1 MLLKKCFEIHQQ
13 LKKKLGDDLVFSLA
27 LSEENYV
34 LTVSVHKSATWK
46 FSHGKNFQ
54 QCIFSKEDM
63 DRKIDKIVHF
73 LVLKFKEI
81 LVPRPSDEDPNKV
94 IEELN
99 AITANNITPGGAG
112 DPEHISPGS
121 DF

>member
-1 MLLKKCFEIHQQ
+1 MLLKKSFAIHEQ
-13 LKKKLGDDLVFSLA
+13 LKKALGDDLVFSLA
-27 LSEENYV
+27 ISEGTYV
-34 LTVSVHKSATWK
+34 LTVSVHKSTTWK

-54 QCIFSKEDM
+54 QCIFTKDDM
-63 DRKIDKIVHF
+63 DRKIDKIVYF

-81 LVPRPSDEDPNKV
+81 LVPRPPEEDPNNI

-99 AITANNITPGGAG
+99 AITADNITPGRAG
-112 DPEHISPGS
+112 DPEHIFPGS